1 MKERH
6 WQLRFFIDIRR
17 NKALLKKLLMTWQYH
32 KFAHSIC
39 KVFPEK
45 LLMTSLYLYILPIYF
60 PSVACS
66 VSRTNN
72 IILKRRVLLRSYRVG
87 PKGLS
92 ALLNYIIDIDFL
104 NPCDPYLWFE
114 WWWWG
119 EWWWWSLF
127 CGLKNILEFSWN
139 FAQV

>member
-1 MKERH
+1 M
-6 WQLRFFIDIRR
+6 
-17 NKALLKKLLMTWQYH
+17 AWQYH

-45 LLMTSLYLYILPIYF
+45 LLMTSLYLYILRIYF
-60 PSVACS
+60 PSVAYS

-92 ALLNYIIDIDFL
+92 ALLNYIIDIDFF
-104 NPCDPYLWFE
+104 NPHATRTSDLKMMKPIF
-114 WWWWG
+114 
-119 EWWWWSLF
+119 WSQNDSGVF
-127 CGLKNILEFSWN
+127 LKL
-139 FAQV
+139 